1 MIQPIAKVIRKP
13 GSVLYNSIYCR
24 PVFKITHQMKYL
36 DVRLDIPRQVSS
48 FAAGG
53 GLYSTVHM
61 LASTK

>member
-1 MIQPIAKVIRKP
+1 
-13 GSVLYNSIYCR
+13 
-24 PVFKITHQMKYL
+24 MKYL

-61 LASTK
+61 LASTKQRARGGKVYLQAEIDKHWHITQLLST